1 MLQGRGRRK
10 MVVALLIA
18 PLRMR
23 ASSLNICPKARD
35 ACVAEVGRMM
45 TARGERE

>member
-1 MLQGRGRRK
+1 MAA
-10 MVVALLIA
+10 ALLIA

-23 ASSLNICPKARD
+23 ASSPNIRPNACD
-35 ACVAEVGRMM
+35 ACVAEAGKMM